1 MFLVENE
8 RTGLEHTNTLCAV
21 LSNFSFEENVKDDF
35 LGMELDGHR
44 VVKEPIG
51 VCGLITPWNWPAN
64 QIVLKTVAAL
74 GAGCTVVLK
83 PSELAPMSAMML
95 ASFFDQAG
103 LPAGVFNLVNG
114 DGLSV
119 GQGMFYG
126 CVCVCVYRSIYLNL
140 FV

>member
-1 MFLVENE
+1 
-8 RTGLEHTNTLCAV
+8 
-21 LSNFSFEENVKDDF
+21 
-35 LGMELDGHR
+35 MELDGHR

-95 ASFFDQAG
+95 ASFFDKAG

-126 CVCVCVYRSIYLNL
+126 CVCVCRSIHLNL